1 TVSGPA
7 RHAVSAALAD
17 QGWQKATRER
27 LAADGER
34 LAELLRLHGFV
45 VRATP
50 LFCWTDDPRA
60 WALHDALATQGVW
73 TRFFAQAPSLRIGL
87 PGIEE
92 EWLRLEDAL
101 DHYAATAAYGAAGR

>member
-1 TVSGPA
+1 
-7 RHAVSAALAD
+7 AVSAALAD